1 MDHDKYKY
9 ILAVAEYQSFS
20 KAADALF
27 ISQPYLSK
35 VVSTIE
41 RDLGVRLFDRNHMP
55 LSVTAAGKCYIDYI
69 KTVLHAEQQM
79 YAGLTD
85 ISEHSSGTI
94 SLGIGSTHCSYLMPD
109 VFRRFQDLYPH
120 IRINFTE
127 CSNKTMVEY
136 VENGLFDFALYTSP
150 DIPRN
155 LDHTSIKKERLLL
168 VFPPS
173 YPIREIFGK
182 NPSQA
187 VQTLGRDDM
196 HKLSNEKFII
206 LTEHQ
211 GLGQFMRTIFEIYEL
226 SPKVIY
232 EVKNVETAFRLA
244 AAGFGLTIVPE
255 ICLKFLSFQAAPH
268 YYQIGNPPLERHVV
282 MLYQRGRKLSAPE
295 QTLCEI
301 IQGFA

>member
-69 KTVLHAEQQM
+69 KTVLHAEHQM

-127 CSNKTMVEY
+127 WRTASLT
-136 VENGLFDFALYTSP
+136 LHS
-150 DIPRN
+150 IPRR
-155 LDHTSIKKERLLL
+155 TFPGIWTT
-168 VFPPS
+168 PPS
-173 YPIREIFGK
+173 KK
-182 NPSQA
+182 NAFSWSFRPATQSARYSAKIPPRQFRR
-187 VQTLGRDDM
+187 LG
-196 HKLSNEKFII
+196 
-206 LTEHQ
+206 
-211 GLGQFMRTIFEIYEL
+211 GTICI
-226 SPKVIY
+226 
-232 EVKNVETAFRLA
+232 N
-244 AAGFGLTIVPE
+244 
-255 ICLKFLSFQAAPH
+255 
-268 YYQIGNPPLERHVV
+268 YQMNSL
-282 MLYQRGRKLSAPE
+282 L
-295 QTLCEI
+295 
-301 IQGFA
+301 F

>member
-109 VFRRFQDLYPH
+109 VFRRFQDLYP
-120 IRINFTE
+120 
-127 CSNKTMVEY
+127 
-136 VENGLFDFALYTSP
+136 P
-150 DIPRN
+150 
-155 LDHTSIKKERLLL
+155 
-168 VFPPS
+168 
-173 YPIREIFGK
+173 YP
-182 NPSQA
+182 
-187 VQTLGRDDM
+187 
-196 HKLSNEKFII
+196 
-206 LTEHQ
+206 HQ
-211 GLGQFMRTIFEIYEL
+211 FHRMQ
-226 SPKVIY
+226 
-232 EVKNVETAFRLA
+232 
-244 AAGFGLTIVPE
+244 
-255 ICLKFLSFQAAPH
+255 Q
-268 YYQIGNPPLERHVV
+268 
-282 MLYQRGRKLSAPE
+282 
-295 QTLCEI
+295 
-301 IQGFA
+301 